1 MTTKKTATKKTATK
15 KTATKKTATKKTATK
30 KATAKKATA
39 KKTATKKATATK
51 ATAKKATAKKPASR
65 PAPSTKPLAMKLGI
79 LSGRWVIAEPPAGF
93 ELLLPPD
100 VELALEFPARLA
112 GGDAVLAF
120 VLDSG
125 QVGQLASILK
135 RCLPKTGE
143 ARLWVAYPKGDSG
156 RDTDLSRD
164 RGWEKLR
171 ALGLAAVAQVAV
183 DATWSAL
190 RFRPRA

>member
-1 MTTKKTATKKTATK
+1 
-15 KTATKKTATKKTATK
+15 
-30 KATAKKATA
+30 
-39 KKTATKKATATK
+39 
-51 ATAKKATAKKPASR
+51 
-65 PAPSTKPLAMKLGI
+65 LAVKLGI

-100 VELALEFPARLA
+100 VELALEFPSRLE

-125 QVGQLASILK
+125 QVEQLASILK
-135 RCLPKTGE
+135 RRLPKTGE
-143 ARLWVAYPKGDSG
+143 ARLWVAYPKGGSG
-156 RDTDLSRD
+156 HDTDLSRD

-183 DATWSAL
+183 DTTWSAL